1 MRAIAVF
8 LVLTALA
15 GVVSGDNVLFTRTS
29 APPQWQLGKVAAP
42 TERVEFTIA
51 LKQRNLDVLTKK
63 FWEVSMPK
71 SDNYQNY
78 MSVEEILDI
87 VAPPKGDHDHVVNW
101 LIKHGV
107 GEEYIVSR
115 GDSLDVTTHVKIAS
129 KIFKTTFHYYTHL
142 TEKTTIVRQFGAYS
156 VPKRLANLIDMVTG
170 LSTFPI
176 PHLAVRN
183 RASNDNVGIV
193 AESLADLYSIPS
205 LSAGSSPSTS
215 QGVIEFQ
222 GQCFAPADLA
232 NYATS
237 IDVKIPAVPAANI
250 VGPNDPTQ
258 PQTES
263 TLDIEFI
270 ASVNNEATNW
280 FWLESGNGWLY
291 QFGTHFFSTAEV
303 PQVVSISYG
312 WYEGDQCT
320 ISPDECS
327 QLGVDSTG
335 YVQRVNTEFQKIGLR
350 GVSILTASGDSGA
363 NGRTDPGCTIPQLRA
378 PFPGSS
384 PYVTS
389 VGATEVVN
397 TTPLANPPPLCA
409 TAGLTCISAGTEQA
423 VSFAVSGFASGGGF
437 SNISIG
443 DATPY
448 QGDAVKA
455 YLNSGVAL
463 PPASYFNA
471 AGRGMPDVAAVGH
484 NCIINQGGAIEP
496 VGGTSC
502 AAPIFAGVISLLNQ
516 AVVAK
521 TGKPLGFLNPFL
533 YQAASEHPAAFHDV
547 VTGDNKCTEEGCSA
561 SCQGFLATKG
571 WDPVTGLGTPNY
583 AELLAYVQSDKF

>member
-1 MRAIAVF
+1 MRAVALLL
-8 LVLTALA
+8 LVALA
-15 GVVSGDNVLFTRTS
+15 GVVSGDVLYTRTS
-29 APPQWQLGKVAAP
+29 APAAWSLGKLAASN
-42 TERVEFTIA
+42 ERIEFTIA
-51 LKQRNLDVLTKK
+51 LKQRNLDLLNKR
-63 FWEVSMPK
+63 FWEAATPK
-71 SDNYQNY
+71 HENYQNF

-87 VAPPKGDHDHVVNW
+87 VAPTKVDHDHVVNW

-107 GEEYIVSR
+107 SEEYITSR
-115 GDSLDVTTHVKIAS
+115 GDSLDVITNVKVAS
-129 KIFKTTFHYYTHL
+129 KIFKTSFHYYTHT
-142 TEKTTIVRQFGAYS
+142 TEKSVIVRQFGAYS
-156 VPKRLANLIDMVTG
+156 VPKRLTNLIDMVTG

-176 PHLAVRN
+176 PHLAVKN
-183 RASNDNVGIV
+183 RVSNDNVGIV
-193 AESLADLYSIPS
+193 AESLAALYNIPPLTS
-205 LSAGSSPSTS
+205 GSSPTTS

-232 NYATS
+232 AYASS
-237 IDVKIPAVPAANI
+237 IDVQIPAVPAANI

-280 FWLESGNGWLY
+280 FWLETGNGWLY
-291 QFGTHFFSTAEV
+291 QFGTHFFNTTEV

-320 ISPDECS
+320 ISPDECNA
-327 QLGVDSTG
+327 LGVDSTG
-335 YVQRVNTEFQKIGLR
+335 YVKRVNVEFQKIGLR

-363 NGRTDPGCTIPQLRA
+363 NGRTDPTCTIPQLRA

-409 TAGLTCISAGTEQA
+409 TAGLQCISAGTEQA
-423 VSFAVSGFASGGGF
+423 VSYAISNFASGGGF

-443 DATPY
+443 EATPY
-448 QGDAVKA
+448 QGAAVKA

-463 PPASYFNA
+463 PPAGYFNPE
-471 AGRGMPDVAAVGH
+471 GRGMPDVAAVGH

-502 AAPIFAGVISLLNQ
+502 AAPIFAGVIALLNQ

-533 YQAASEHPAAFHDV
+533 YQAAAEHPAAFQDI
-547 VTGDNKCTEEGCSA
+547 VTGDNKCTEEGCTA
-561 SCQGFLATKG
+561 SCTGFVATKG
-571 WDPVTGLGTPNY
+571 WDPVTGLGSPNY
-583 AELLAYVQSDKF
+583 AELVKYVQSDKF